1 MDPKL
6 TEALACPVC
15 KGPLSVKAGN
25 DSELFCL
32 ACSLAFSVKGGI
44 PDMIAHNA
52 RKVSEAE
59 AEELRKQL
67 RPEASSAAAH

>member
-6 TEALACPVC
+6 TEALACPIC
-15 KGPLSVKAGN
+15 KGPLAIKADNEG
-25 DSELFCL
+25 ELFCL

-52 RKVSEAE
+52 RKISEDE
-59 AEELRKQL
+59 AGALRKQL
-67 RPEASSAAAH
+67 RPEPSTAAR

>member
-6 TEALACPVC
+6 TDALACPVC
-15 KGPLSVKAGN
+15 KGPLSVKSGN

-32 ACSLAFSVKGGI
+32 ACSLAFSVKGEI

-52 RKVSEAE
+52 RKLSETE
-59 AEELRKQL
+59 AEELRKQV
-67 RPEASSAAAH
+67 RPETSAAAH